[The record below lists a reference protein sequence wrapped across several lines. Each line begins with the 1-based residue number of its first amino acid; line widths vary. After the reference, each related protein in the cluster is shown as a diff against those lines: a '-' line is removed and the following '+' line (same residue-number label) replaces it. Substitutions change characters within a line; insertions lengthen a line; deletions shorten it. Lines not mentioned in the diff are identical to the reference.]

1 MLGKSSPF
9 KKFGHSRGGSTEE
22 QHSRLLH
29 RRTASAGSQQP
40 PVSGHTRNASRSS
53 NTSVNSNFLAEQYER
68 DRRAILNSCFGPE
81 EATGHAQAKTYIT
94 HVRIIE
100 DSRFPSSKPPRGSSL
115 ANKKKRVLLV
125 SSLTDGGG
133 MQLHKARENNNGSFQ
148 IGRTWAL
155 KELSC
160 IEADTDQSEGFL
172 LTMGKRYYWETNSA
186 KERTVFIRTLVKVF
200 MEDTGGHVP
209 RLVNWDLSM
218 FYLDE
223 SSYHKALIPSANAQ
237 AQSTKSATQN
247 SRVVSGQS
255 LNPAAPIKPVKLPPI
270 STSRAPADRQQNQNL
285 SSIGNASPEPQKKD
299 TASKKSDQVP
309 LTPHASST
317 SNARHSKP
325 LEKSPYSPS
334 KRTVQDLA
342 TSEADSPLK
351 HSSEVGSTSV
361 QHVRSNEELRSQT
374 SDASNFLS
382 ELNSVLTA
390 PTLDLE
396 SAKVST
402 ASHSTQEKNVAASG
416 VAGSSS
422 ELSQSL
428 RSTAT
433 AAPVHAAASI
443 QNEELRRDGS
453 SDNSFEQNERVMVEG
468 SSQIKKA
475 QPVMSDESDL
485 NDLRDED
492 FTELYQSASSHEDKG
507 YQDSKRENE
516 ETHDL
521 SFEKGD
527 EARYSQNFDSEK
539 STSHAYHEVTTI
551 REEPPA
557 ISSYNEN
564 ATEPTEMRKV
574 RTDAENQ
581 AIMDILDDINWSI
594 DDDSSELLYKLNNK
608 LAETEY
614 NLNRELSSLSRY
626 SANFSSCQ
634 DQVFRKCEQLDPTL
648 SFFVMELST
657 VSRDIEYVENQSNGL
672 QVESANK
679 KLLWKELSDVL
690 SSVSVDESTLNK
702 LIALPLTE
710 RNLAMVEGLLRS
722 LHTALKAIRGDEDE
736 ERLNLG
742 TMRALKERR
751 QAYDKVTG
759 MFMKRVADETDK
771 KFRNLHHE
779 GLSNEQLANAF
790 SRLLMF
796 SSLVLFCK
804 DTSLE
809 TYSNIIEASV
819 HEMEDLLEKRFNPL
833 SESLKLHIRAN
844 LQASFFVG
852 KPSDREAAARFEN
865 NETTKQFLPQEPTNS
880 GKVDELVSSLLALEN
895 LCITYQN
902 FVGAFFHIG
911 DSIGFEEYTSASPDP
926 NDRIQPLASILPVES
941 DRQSAALKTH
951 LVTRVFQSVFN
962 NFFDDILLT
971 IGSQGSLL
979 LTLCVFMENEAARL
993 KASNQEFLLST
1004 LEKLFGKFAQEW
1016 QEYVDSQAGAAERAV
1031 FEKGSK
1037 SVSPYALGFGIFV
1050 GLMEDEMHYLAKLL
1064 KSSPERFTESRK
1076 LLNASYAQLGNS
1088 LVKFLRKGLDG
1099 SAQNGMISST
1109 RSSGS
1114 NAECVSLLFN
1124 SNWLIEVLPTFG
1136 NEAFVDCFQGVKEIF
1151 DTEKERYA
1159 ESLLRTT
1166 MSHLYSFV
1174 EGAYALTDT
1183 SKVRSVNP
1191 SQWAAYSQ
1199 QNLSKILERYT
1210 SQEITTLIDKLFD
1223 YVSRDFQRNGDSF
1236 ITGRLC
1242 DKLWSCIQGQTVS
1255 LYLKLY
1261 TLIDKHYKG
1270 TSVRFTKN
1278 EIITAFNKYKAT

>member
-68 DRRAILNSCFGPE
+68 DRRAILNSCFSPE
-81 EATGHAQAKTYIT
+81 ETTSQAQAKTYIT

-125 SSLTDGGG
+125 SSLTNGGG
-133 MQLHKARENNNGSFQ
+133 MQLHKARENSNGSFQ

-160 IEADTDQSEGFL
+160 IEADSEQAEGFL

-186 KERTVFIRTLVKVF
+186 KERAVFIRTLVRVF
-200 MEDTGGHVP
+200 MEDSGGHVP

-223 SSYHKALIPSANAQ
+223 SSYHKALIPSANPQ
-237 AQSTKSATQN
+237 TQSAKSTVRN
-247 SRVVSGQS
+247 SRVSSEQS
-255 LNPAAPIKPVKLPPI
+255 LNPAAPIAPVKLPPL
-270 STSRAPADRQQNQNL
+270 SNSRTPVDRQQDQNL
-285 SSIGNASPEPQKKD
+285 TAVDGPSQRPHQKDAS
-299 TASKKSDQVP
+299 SKKPVQTP
-309 LTPHASST
+309 LTPHDSVV
-317 SNARHSKP
+317 SNSRHSKP

-334 KRTVQDLA
+334 KRAVQDLTA
-342 TSEADSPLK
+342 TEAGMPHKQLI
-351 HSSEVGSTSV
+351 EVGSVSV
-361 QHVRSNEELRSQT
+361 QHVLSNEELRSQT
-374 SDASNFLS
+374 PDASNFLS

-390 PTLDLE
+390 PTLDAE
-396 SAKVST
+396 SARVST
-402 ASHSTQEKNVAASG
+402 TSRSAQEQKTTDSSAAAS
-416 VAGSSS
+416 SSQ
-422 ELSQSL
+422 LSQAPA
-428 RSTAT
+428 STLT
-433 AAPVHAAASI
+433 VAPVHPAPSI
-443 QNEELRRDGS
+443 QSEELQRT
-453 SDNSFEQNERVMVEG
+453 NSTIKSHQQNEATVREG
-468 SSQIKKA
+468 YPQPKKA
-475 QPVMSDESDL
+475 EAVMSDESDL

-492 FTELYQSASSHEDKG
+492 FTELYQSASSHEEEI
-507 YQDSKRENE
+507 YEESKKENE
-516 ETHDL
+516 DAQDL
-521 SFEKGD
+521 SFEKDD
-527 EARYSQNFDSEK
+527 EVRYSQTFDREE
-539 STSHAYHEVTTI
+539 TPSHAYHEVTTI
-551 REEPPA
+551 REEPPV
-557 ISSYNEN
+557 ISSYHEN

-594 DDDSSELLYKLNNK
+594 DDDSSELMYKLNNK

-626 SANFSSCQ
+626 SADFTSCQ
-634 DQVFRKCEQLDPTL
+634 DQVLRKCEQLDPTL

-679 KLLWKELSDVL
+679 KRLWKELSDVL

-710 RNLAMVEGLLRS
+710 RNLATVEGLLRS

-742 TMRALKERR
+742 TMRALRERR

-759 MFMKRVADETDK
+759 LFMKRVADEIDK
-771 KFRNLHHE
+771 KFRNLRHE

-796 SSLVLFCK
+796 SSLVVFCK

-809 TYSNIIEASV
+809 TYSNMIEASV
-819 HEMEDLLEKRFNPL
+819 HEMEDLLKKRFDPL
-833 SESLKLHIRAN
+833 SESLKLHIRAD
-844 LQASFFVG
+844 LQTSFFVV
-852 KPSDREAAARFEN
+852 KPSDQEASARFEN
-865 NETTKQFLPQEPTNS
+865 NQTAKQFSPHEPTNS
-880 GKVDELVSSLLALEN
+880 KKVDELVSSLLALEH

-926 NDRIQPLASILPVES
+926 SIRIQPLDSIQPVES

-962 NFFDDILLT
+962 TFFDDILLF

-1004 LEKLFGKFAQEW
+1004 FEKLFGKFAQEW
-1016 QEYVDSQAGAAERAV
+1016 QEYIYGQAMAAERAI

-1037 SVSPYALGFGIFV
+1037 LVSPYARGFGVFV
-1050 GLMEDEMHYLAKLL
+1050 VLMEDEMYYMAKLL
-1064 KSSPERFTESRK
+1064 KSTPECFPESRK
-1076 LLNASYAQLGNS
+1076 LLDASYAQLGS
-1088 LVKFLRKGLDG
+1088 SMVKFLKKGLEG
-1099 SAQNGMISST
+1099 SAKNGLITTARNSDSST
-1109 RSSGS
+1109 
-1114 NAECVSLLFN
+1114 ECISLLLN
-1124 SNWLIEVLPTFG
+1124 SNWLTEVLPSFG
-1136 NEAFVDCFQGVKEIF
+1136 NEAFASCIQGVKEIF

-1174 EGAYALTDT
+1174 EGACALTNA
-1183 SKVRSVNP
+1183 SKIRAVNP

-1210 SQEITTLIDKLFD
+1210 SQEITTLIDKL
-1223 YVSRDFQRNGDSF
+1223 YEHVSRDFQRSVSNV
-1236 ITGRLC
+1236 ITNRLC

-1278 EIITAFNKYKAT
+1278 EIITAFNKHKAI